1 MRTRCVRF
9 LLIMKQVIKNNKI
22 FNQHEFILPHD
33 GNNFKYDRDFI
44 KSIDL
49 VIAEVSF
56 PSTRLGVELG
66 FLYDDNKSI
75 YYIY

>member
-1 MRTRCVRF
+1 MFVFCYYGHNY
-9 LLIMKQVIKNNKI
+9 K
-22 FNQHEFILPHD
+22 H
-33 GNNFKYDRDFI
+33 DRDFI

-75 YYIY
+75 YYIYNMLSFDLNI